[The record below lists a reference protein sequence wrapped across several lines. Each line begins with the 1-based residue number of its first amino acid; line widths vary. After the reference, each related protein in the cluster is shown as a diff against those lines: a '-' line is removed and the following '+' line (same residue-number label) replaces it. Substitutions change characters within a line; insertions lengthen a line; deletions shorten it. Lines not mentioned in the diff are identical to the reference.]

1 MASRVVTE
9 TMFLSPHL
17 SPPMEET
24 VTMSPDLLGTIILA
38 ASTVHR

>member
-1 MASRVVTE
+1 MASRVVMVT
-9 TMFLSPHL
+9 TSLSPHL
-17 SPPMEET
+17 RPPMEET